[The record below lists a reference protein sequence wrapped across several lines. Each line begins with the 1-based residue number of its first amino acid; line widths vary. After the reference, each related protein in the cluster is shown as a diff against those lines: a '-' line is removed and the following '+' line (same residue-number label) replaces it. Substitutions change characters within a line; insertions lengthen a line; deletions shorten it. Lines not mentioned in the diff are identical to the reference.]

1 MGERKAKVTIRPIK
15 PGDEARCA
23 AIMSRAMRQAFHWAH
38 VPDTDVASFRAATTG
53 ETVLV
58 AETNGLVVGFAA
70 IYDPGCFLHHLYV
83 DTDAQGAGIGKAL
96 LAEAIRSAGPSL
108 SLKCQVR
115 NDKARRFYRAC
126 GWVEDEA
133 PGGEDE
139 YGAWLMIRATR
150 HGS

>member
-1 MGERKAKVTIRPIK
+1 MGGRKAKVTIRPLT
-15 PGDEARCA
+15 PDDEARCA
-23 AIMSRAMRQAFHWAH
+23 GIMSRAMRQAFRWTH

-58 AETNGLVVGFAA
+58 ADAGDEVVGFAA
-70 IYDPGCFLHHLYV
+70 IYEPGCFLHHLYV
-83 DTDAQGAGIGKAL
+83 DTDAQGMGIGKAL
-96 LAEAIRSAGPSL
+96 LAEAVRRAGPFL

-139 YGAWLMIRATR
+139 YGAWLHIRATR